1 MAGPHD
7 DVEDGPRRE
16 DPLGDEAV
24 MALEA
29 LGFATSAARK
39 AVAAAR
45 KGHEGGAPTVQDLI
59 KGALR
64 DR

>member
-1 MAGPHD
+1 
-7 DVEDGPRRE
+7 
-16 DPLGDEAV
+16 

-29 LGFATSAARK
+29 LGFPTSAARK

-45 KGHEGGAPTVQDLI
+45 KNHQGGDPTVQDLI

-64 DR
+64 GR